1 LQANNILKHDD
12 RRGLGYGQLHPSGRD
27 APRGAQATFPYHV
40 YEPLESVSEEEAE
53 QVNMGLDKES
63 QDAFLAKIMGDVQ
76 PIDKFAAFGTD
87 PFSFAGGN
95 IKLSEVLSGV
105 RNLKSHACEG
115 NTMRISVRQLK
126 MIIKEEVQKDIE
138 QKRLHPL
145 AKGLKIKLAPKSPK
159 QENSYEKPDDYDPE
173 YDLNYEE
180 SGYLI
185 LDKNNK
191 QVGTINAGEWFS
203 YGELYGR
210 ALPDLEGYHGAA
222 GPLDK
227 SGILGKFHAFAKSKT
242 GAKWFEVTAKKM
254 QQQRK

>member
-1 LQANNILKHDD
+1 MQANNILKHDD

-40 YEPLESVSEEEAE
+40 YEPLEVLPEEEAE

-63 QDAFLAKIMGDVQ
+63 QDAFLAKVMGDVQ
-76 PIDKFAAFGTD
+76 PVDKFAAFGTD

-95 IKLSEVLSGV
+95 IKLSEALSGSKNQ
-105 RNLKSHACEG
+105 NLTHES

-126 MIIKEEVQKDIE
+126 TIIKEEVQKDIE

-145 AKGLKIKLAPKSPK
+145 AKGLKIKLAPK
-159 QENSYEKPDDYDPE
+159 QENSYEKPEDFDPE
-173 YDLNYEE
+173 YDINYEDR
-180 SGYLI
+180 GYLI

-210 ALPDLEGYHGAA
+210 ALPDLDGYHGKA
-222 GPLDK
+222 GTFDK

-242 GAKWFEVTAKKM
+242 GAKWFEVTARKL
-254 QQQRK
+254 QQQK